1 MTHDEFNEL
10 ISDLKSVSS
19 LLEYAV
25 NSKSDATEAM
35 KFAQAA
41 LNASDAVNRKWMCL
55 GANRPSRDK
64 PESGPIAGFQ
74 GLSVGPVRQG
84 Y

>member
-10 ISDLKSVSS
+10 RSDIKAVSS

-25 NSKSDATEAM
+25 KSKDDATEAM

-41 LNASDAVNRKWMCL
+41 LNASDAVNRKWMCI

-64 PESGPIAGFQ
+64 PISGPIAGYQ
-74 GLSVGPVRQG
+74 GLSIGDVRQG

>member
-1 MTHDEFNEL
+1 MTHEEFNEL
-10 ISDLKSVSS
+10 SSDLKSVSS

-55 GANRPSRDK
+55 GSNRPSSNK
-64 PESGPIAGFQ
+64 PISGPIAGYQ
-74 GLSVGPVRQG
+74 GLRVGDVRQG